1 MHQPQNNQ
9 NDKSSIVAFRTFG
22 RLAKGTKQA
31 KYLLCLNIALHSLDL
46 NWAHTNTGLKHSSRE
61 CGTCK
66 HTNTQTEYK
75 CTSTKQLKDYTESHR
90 LKLAVTQQA
99 VCCAL
104 CRKTCR
110 LKDLYLLWC
119 SPPRR
124 SFIANISRSFGRRW
138 TCQKVPA
145 CGQAPLWAFQK
156 TDNHLYDH
164 HHHHFLCSNIAISFR
179 IAIFCRMSFRTTIM

>member
-75 CTSTKQLKDYTESHR
+75 CTSTKQLKDYIESHR

-104 CRKTCR
+104 CRKTSIER
-110 LKDLYLLWC
+110 LISPLVFSAETIIYREYFKVVRPPVDLSKGPCLWASPTVSLPENRQSSLR
-119 SPPRR
+119 SPPS
-124 SFIANISRSFGRRW
+124 SFSLQQYCNLLQG
-138 TCQKVPA
+138 C
-145 CGQAPLWAFQK
+145 
-156 TDNHLYDH
+156 
-164 HHHHFLCSNIAISFR
+164 HFL
-179 IAIFCRMSFRTTIM
+179 